1 MQPWL
6 NYHHLHYFWMTVRE
20 GGIQP
25 AAKRLR
31 LSHPTVSVQLRQLE
45 DALGEALFDRSRR
58 KLELTEIGKVAYR
71 YADEIFSLGR
81 ELVETIEGRASSG
94 RPTDLRVGVVDVI
107 PKLVVRRL
115 LEPVLS
121 MGSMVR
127 LVVHEEAHERLLGAL
142 ATHDLD
148 VLISDQPLAAT
159 SGGRAYNHLLGEC
172 GVTFLA
178 APALKRSLKGPFP
191 RCLDDAPFL
200 TPLPT
205 TALGRSLDQWFEVQR
220 VSPRIVARLA
230 DSALAKVFAQDGLG
244 VFCLP
249 TVSEEEA
256 VQRYRLRVL
265 GRTEEIKERFFAISP
280 ERKLKSPAVL
290 ALCEAAR
297 AEIFSA

>member
-1 MQPWL
+1 P
-6 NYHHLHYFWMTVRE
+6 VR
-20 GGIQP
+20 IVC
-25 AAKRLR
+25 
-31 LSHPTVSVQLRQLE
+31 HV
-45 DALGEALFDRSRR
+45 
-58 KLELTEIGKVAYR
+58 GK
-71 YADEIFSLGR
+71 AD
-81 ELVETIEGRASSG
+81 
-94 RPTDLRVGVVDVI
+94 
-107 PKLVVRRL
+107 RL
-115 LEPVLS
+115 LADLITHQLDVVLS
-121 MGSMVR
+121 DSPVPPGMRV
-127 LVVHEEAHERLLGAL
+127 
-142 ATHDLD
+142 
-148 VLISDQPLAAT
+148 
-159 SGGRAYNHLLGEC
+159 RAYNHLLGEC

-205 TALGRSLDQWFEVQR
+205 TALGRSLDQWCEVQR

-297 AEIFSA
+297 AQIFSA